1 MKKGLFAGLAVLL
14 ICMFPVWCHAQEE
27 TETEVFYAGEWEYCL
42 NEDGTATISHWE
54 GEAESLVIPGELDGR
69 RVTGI
74 GDHAFLACTGLKLV
88 TIPDSVTKIGPSA
101 FYECS
106 GLTGVTIPDSVTE
119 IEAYA
124 F

>member
-69 RVTGI
+69 RVTAAPGDTVQCSFAWPLNLAPGSYYALMQYSLDSFYAGI
-74 GDHAFLACTGLKLV
+74 AHD
-88 TIPDSVTKIGPSA
+88 DS
-101 FYECS
+101 E
-106 GLTGVTIPDSVTE
+106 
-119 IEAYA
+119 
-124 F
+124 